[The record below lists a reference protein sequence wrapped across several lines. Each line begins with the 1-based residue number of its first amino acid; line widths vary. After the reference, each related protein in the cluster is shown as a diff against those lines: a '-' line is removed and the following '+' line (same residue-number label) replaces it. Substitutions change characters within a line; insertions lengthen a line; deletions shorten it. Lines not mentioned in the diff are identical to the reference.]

1 MFALDKRKSRKVEV
15 NNQENKTKEIESK
28 KDEASKK
35 LKKRKPGSSP
45 TLLDLHGISVHFPF
59 KPYDC
64 QKDYMSQ
71 VIVALQNK
79 QNALLESP
87 TGKVDCYFPRFFVL
101 FVKYVSGLSTHAFRK
116 KRDWKGRL

>member
-64 QKDYMSQ
+64 QKEYMSQ

-87 TGKVDCYFPRFFVL
+87 TGKFDCYFPRFCVL
-101 FVKYVSGLSTHAFRK
+101 FVKCVFRIVYSHFPK
-116 KRDWKGRL
+116 KRNWKGRL